1 MSSRL
6 AHNTLHSA
14 VAGLSIVLG
23 GFLSNV
29 LVARML
35 GVEAAGIVA
44 FATWAITVGV
54 MLGDFGAPG
63 TLARYLPNLLARD
76 QKDEAHG
83 LVRWLFRISI
93 SAACVIFFGFVAYA
107 LWCWLKDK
115 ASSLQSGQH
124 FRADP
129 LFWMLVAA
137 ACLMQTVA
145 AFVNGYLKGMQ
156 RFALMAKLT
165 ATSALIQI
173 GATYAGAT
181 MFGAIGAL
189 AGATAGSIVPVFLLR
204 RVLAGSGSAP
214 AELKQRVRRFALESW
229 AGYLV
234 TAFAWARMEIF
245 FLELSWG
252 SHSVALF
259 AASVTLA
266 NLATQGPLLLTGG
279 LLPYL
284 SQQSGLDSERK
295 SQETYAA
302 SIRILAFLIFPAC
315 LGAAAIAPSLV
326 PAIYGK
332 EFAGAVPST
341 VILLCG
347 AAITASSSVAFTYML
362 AMERTRFVFF
372 TGGTAA
378 LLVIT
383 VGLTLI
389 PTFGVMAAA
398 VARATIQA
406 LVAMATVWYLGRYLD
421 CPTPV
426 SSLIRLFGA
435 AALCAVAASV
445 CTAIVPGP
453 VGIPL
458 AMLIGAGVYG
468 LAVRILKALPKSDT
482 QRLLNA
488 FAILP
493 WPIRIPATTTL
504 RLIAA

>member
-1 MSSRL
+1 VSSRL

-14 VAGLSIVLG
+14 IAGLSIVMG
-23 GFLSNV
+23 GFVSNV

-54 MLGDFGAPG
+54 MLGDVGAPG
-63 TLARYLPNLLARD
+63 TLARYLPDLLARGR
-76 QKDEAHG
+76 QDEARG

-93 SAACVIFFGFVAYA
+93 TAVGVIFSAFLAYA
-107 LWCWLKDK
+107 LWLWLKDK
-115 ASSLQSGQH
+115 SNAFQGGH
-124 FRADP
+124 FRTDP
-129 LFWMLVAA
+129 LFWMIIAA

-156 RFALMAKLT
+156 RFATMARLT

-181 MFGAIGAL
+181 LFGALGAL
-189 AGATAGSIVPVFLLR
+189 AGAIAGSIIPALLLR
-204 RVLAGSGSAP
+204 RVLAERGSAP
-214 AELKQRVRRFALESW
+214 ADLKQRVRSFALESW

-284 SQQSGLDSERK
+284 SQQSGANAERK
-295 SQETYAA
+295 PQETYAV

-332 EFAGAVPST
+332 DFAGAVPST
-341 VILLCG
+341 IILLCG

-362 AMERTRFVFF
+362 AMERTRFVFV
-372 TGGTAA
+372 TGGVAA

-406 LVAMATVWYLGRYLD
+406 LVAMATVWYLGRYLQ

-426 SSLIRLFGA
+426 SSLVRLFAA
-435 AALCAVAASV
+435 AALCAVAAWI
-445 CTAIVPGP
+445 CTIFIPGP
-453 VGIPL
+453 IGIPVAVL
-458 AMLIGAGVYG
+458 VGAGVYG
-468 LAVRILKALPKSDT
+468 VAVRILKALPKSDI
-482 QRLLNA
+482 QRLVNA